1 MRKMARWAAATLF
14 LLGIAN
20 PVPAQSPVPPP
31 APDTPLRSPAELDQL
46 VGPIALYPDPLI
58 AELLPASTLPSQ
70 IVMADRYIGDGGD
83 PSQIPSQDWDP
94 SIQALA
100 HYPTVLKWMDDNLPW
115 TTQLGQAFENQQ
127 SDVMDAV
134 QRLRAQAQNLGNL
147 PTTPQESVANDDGD
161 IEIEPANPDDMYVP
175 DYSPDS
181 IFYEPGVYCTF
192 GFAVPLGGWLG
203 YDWNWRARHLISWGP
218 GHPRPRNWWNQTPRQ
233 RHDFIAKHPAPAWGA
248 GARAVGSA
256 NPYDRGLE
264 QPEIIRSFAQPV
276 VPREHAPS
284 VIAVRPAPTIRN
296 TEPARPVP
304 TIRSSAPAV
313 QHRASAPSESVGGA
327 FGGFQSGRAAQESSF
342 RGQASRAEIAPSG
355 GSHGGGGGGFSG
367 GGGGSHGG
375 KR

>member
-233 RHDFIAKHPAPAWGA
+233 RHDFIAKHPAPAWGCRRQSRRL
-248 GARAVGSA
+248 GQSLRPRLGTARNHS
-256 NPYDRGLE
+256 LL
-264 QPEIIRSFAQPV
+264 
-276 VPREHAPS
+276 
-284 VIAVRPAPTIRN
+284 RPA
-296 TEPARPVP
+296 
-304 TIRSSAPAV
+304 
-313 QHRASAPSESVGGA
+313 
-327 FGGFQSGRAAQESSF
+327 GRAARTCPQ
-342 RGQASRAEIAPSG
+342 RHRRPPRANHSQHRTGPSG
-355 GSHGGGGGGFSG
+355 ANYPVFRTRCATPRLCP
-367 GGGGSHGG
+367 
-375 KR
+375 KRIRRRRFRRIPERTRCARVKFPRPGQPR